1 MIQFKHGNIDLTLEK
16 PAFLVGNGINY
27 ADGCRMSWEELLM
40 DSLPAEMRNTS
51 KNNDNA
57 NMLFKINNASASVQ
71 ISVDISNQK
80 SMKNT
85 TRSLSYPE
93 IAELALLRK
102 SPDNYDEDSKPE
114 FLSMVTEK
122 IKTDIEKGSRFNDNH
137 EKMAVFAQEHKIP
150 ILTTNF
156 DRNFL
161 RTSCFAGQDLDKI
174 RLNWIKSDKKTEEDC
189 EATKEKKHY
198 DYQTLKNACF
208 RPKPL
213 KEIRDI
219 HSEFAVWH
227 IHGVISRP
235 KSLCYTNWDYFNYCA
250 KIKEISRRKK
260 YDNHSKDST
269 WTDILLDNDLII
281 LGLELGSFETDLRA
295 LLSERNIK
303 HKVKEHIEKEWKKPS
318 TIYIYRKEAA
328 ETEMP
333 ADKKALFEA
342 LGIRCVEMPQD
353 EIYVIEKY
361 LK

>member
-1 MIQFKHGNIDLTLEK
+1 MIRFKHGNIDLELER
-16 PAFLVGNGINY
+16 PAFLVGNGINR
-27 ADGCRMSWEELLM
+27 ADGCTMSWEELLM
-40 DSLPAEMRNTS
+40 DSLQAEMRNAP
-51 KNNDNA
+51 KNDDDTR
-57 NMLFKINNASASVQ
+57 MLFKINNTSASVQ

-80 SMKNT
+80 SMKNPMK
-85 TRSLSYPE
+85 SLSYPE

-102 SPDNYDEDSKPE
+102 SPESYDKDSKPE
-114 FLSMVTEK
+114 FLSVVTEK
-122 IKTDIEKGSRFNDNH
+122 IKANIEKASRFNDNH
-137 EKMAVFAQEHKIP
+137 EKMAGFAQEHKIP

-161 RTSCFAGQDLDKI
+161 RTSCFEGQDLDKI
-174 RLNWIKSDKKTEEDC
+174 RLNWIKSDKKIEKDC
-189 EATKEKKHY
+189 EAPDEKKQY

-208 RPKPL
+208 HPKSL
-213 KEIRDI
+213 NKIEDI

-250 KIKEISRRKK
+250 KIKEISKEKK
-260 YDNHSKDST
+260 WDDHKNDST
-269 WTDILLDNDLII
+269 WVDIFLDNDLII
-281 LGLELGSFETDLRA
+281 MGLGLDSFETDLRA

-303 HKVKEHIEKEWKKPS
+303 HKVTKHIKEEWKKPA

-333 ADKKALFEA
+333 SCKKALFEA
-342 LGIRCVEMPQD
+342 LGIRCVPMEQD
-353 EIYVIEKY
+353 EIYEVEKY

>member
-1 MIQFKHGNIDLTLEK
+1 MEEIMIQFKHGNIDLKLEK

-27 ADGCRMSWEELLM
+27 ADGCSMSWEELLM
-40 DSLPAEMRNTS
+40 DISGKQTGFKKLPA
-51 KNNDNA
+51 
-57 NMLFKINNASASVQ
+57 
-71 ISVDISNQK
+71 
-80 SMKNT
+80 
-85 TRSLSYPE
+85 SLSYPE

-122 IKTDIEKGSRFNDNH
+122 IKTDIEKASRFNDNH

-161 RTSCFAGQDLDKI
+161 RTSCFADQDLDKI
-174 RLNWIKSDKKTEEDC
+174 RLNWIKPDKKIEEDG
-189 EATKEKKHY
+189 EILKDQEQY

-208 RPKPL
+208 RPKSL
-213 KEIRDI
+213 NKIGDI

-250 KIKEISRRKK
+250 KIKEISKEKDWGELKK
-260 YDNHSKDST
+260 DIT
-269 WTDILLDNDLII
+269 WIDILLDNDLII
-281 LGLELGSFETDLRA
+281 LGLGLDSFETDLRA

-303 HKVKEHIEKEWKKPS
+303 HKVKKHIKQEWKKPV

-328 ETEMP
+328 ETDMP

-342 LGIRCVEMPQD
+342 LGIRCVPMPQD

>member
-1 MIQFKHGNIDLTLEK
+1 MIRFKHGNIDLKLER

-40 DSLPAEMRNTS
+40 DISGKQAR
-51 KNNDNA
+51 
-57 NMLFKINNASASVQ
+57 FKELSA
-71 ISVDISNQK
+71 
-80 SMKNT
+80 
-85 TRSLSYPE
+85 SLSYPE

-102 SPDNYDEDSKPE
+102 SPEEFDKKSKNE

-122 IKTDIEKGSRFNDNH
+122 IKTDIEKASRFNDNH

-161 RTSCFAGQDLDKI
+161 RTSCFEGQDLDKI
-174 RLNWIKSDKKTEEDC
+174 DLNWIKLNPAIEDN
-189 EATKEKKHY
+189 
-198 DYQTLKNACF
+198 DYQILRNAYF
-208 RPKPL
+208 RPKSLNKNPN
-213 KEIRDI
+213 I
-219 HSEFAVWH
+219 HSEFAIWH
-227 IHGVISRP
+227 IHGVIG
-235 KSLCYTNWDYFNYCA
+235 KSSYKICFTNWDYFNYCA
-250 KIKEISRRKK
+250 KIKEISK
-260 YDNHSKDST
+260 NHASKDQSKDAT
-269 WTDILLDNDLII
+269 WIDIFLDNDLII
-281 LGLELGSFETDLRA
+281 MGLGLDSFETDLRA
-295 LLSERNIK
+295 LLSERSIK
-303 HKVKEHIEKEWKKPS
+303 HKLAKELDSKWKKPA

-342 LGIRCVEMPQD
+342 LGIRCVPMAQD

>member
-51 KNNDNA
+51 KNDDDT

-102 SPDNYDEDSKPE
+102 SPDNYDEKSKSE

-137 EKMAVFAQEHKIP
+137 EKMAEFAHDHEIP

-161 RTSCFAGQDLDKI
+161 KTPYFK
-174 RLNWIKSDKKTEEDC
+174 NWESIKLCWIPKNPDIEG
-189 EATKEKKHY
+189 Y

-208 RPKPL
+208 CPKSL
-213 KEIRDI
+213 NEIGDI

-227 IHGVISRP
+227 IHGVVSHP
-235 KSLCYTNWDYFNYCA
+235 ESLCYTNWDYFNYCA
-250 KIKEISRRKK
+250 KIKEISKRKK
-260 YDNHSKDST
+260 YDDHSKDST
-269 WTDILLDNDLII
+269 WIDIFLDNDLII
-281 LGLELGSFETDLRA
+281 MGLELGSFETDLRA

-303 HKVKEHIEKEWKKPS
+303 HKVTEHIENEWKKPA

-328 ETEMP
+328 ETDMP

-342 LGIRCVEMPQD
+342 LGIRCVPMAQD
-353 EIYVIEKY
+353 EIYEIEKY